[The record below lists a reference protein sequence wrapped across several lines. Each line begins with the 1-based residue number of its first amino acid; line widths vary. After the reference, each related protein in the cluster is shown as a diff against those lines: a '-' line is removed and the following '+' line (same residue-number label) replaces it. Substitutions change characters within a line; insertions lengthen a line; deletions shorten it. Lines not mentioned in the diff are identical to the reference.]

1 MSEERCQGNH
11 NHRKAKIALNT
22 FKLEMR
28 TETTCKNLINITS
41 QPRHPP
47 RYLLSCSHHSSSSRN
62 NNNKSI
68 DTCLVCWLIHMRF
81 SIFISKMTL
90 LIGCG
95 NRTFRIK
102 YRSESVTYK
111 HVILIVL
118 FSFVFRF
125 FLVVSNSS

>member
-1 MSEERCQGNH
+1 
-11 NHRKAKIALNT
+11 
-22 FKLEMR
+22 MR

-41 QPRHPP
+41 QPRHPS
-47 RYLLSCSHHSSSSRN
+47 RYLLSCSHHSSSRSSSRR

-102 YRSESVTYK
+102 YRSESDTYK

-118 FSFVFRF
+118 FSFVFCF
-125 FLVVSNSS
+125 FSFLLLFQIHPKWFCLLSSQIMIMLDNKC